1 MKYNINVKYII
12 LEVFVIIVNDLGIE
26 LIINEVF
33 WEVRKW

>member
-33 WEVRKW
+33 